1 MNEKVT
7 MIAEQ
12 INAALGN
19 GYFPEEDVLNGPRTR
34 VIPAK
39 LRYVIMAGAKAI
51 HMNTDNWGQSTYD
64 IAI

>member
-1 MNEKVT
+1 MNEKVK
-7 MIAEQ
+7 MIADE

-39 LRYVIMAGAKAI
+39 LRCIIMAGAKVI
-51 HMNTDNWGQSTYD
+51 HMNTDNWGKSTYD